1 VTHWGSIFFFPI
13 NFSHSIAHWLLMVNP
28 GAAHLAFH
36 NRAFSVKNLC
46 LHSEQ
51 GSKGKGWMQT
61 NWFTPSYLSFGH
73 MAAVLT

>member
-1 VTHWGSIFFFPI
+1 M
-13 NFSHSIAHWLLMVNP
+13 AKP

-73 MAAVLT
+73 MAAVLM